1 MKNLRRNVKK
11 NLPLYVMFIPVLI
24 YFVIFRYIPLFLS
37 LIISVEKYQPAKGI
51 LESKWVGLQ
60 YYGQFINS
68 IFFWRLIRNTLAIN
82 FLQLTIGFV
91 APIILA
97 LLLNEV
103 GRLKYKKLVQTV
115 TYLPNFISSVV
126 VVGMVVTFLSPSTG
140 LINNILAGLGF
151 SRINFLTEQ
160 EGSLYKWYTE
170 QEGNETVIYAYFGE
184 FDPNNETVEINV
196 RRNCFY
202 PSEEGIGYI
211 TVSGF
216 VFTKA
221 ATQWA
226 PPTAYQ
232 EGMVGPHWSKGWV
245 IEDCE
250 ISHSRCSGIS
260 LGKYLQPENDN
271 KWTVKRTKTGTQTE
285 RDAICQAQREGWTK
299 EKIGSHIVRRCN
311 IHDCGQTGI
320 VGHLGGVFSIIE
332 DNEIHH
338 INNKQELAGAE
349 IGGIK
354 MHAAGRDGI

>member
-51 LESKWVGLQ
+51 LESEWVGLQ
-60 YYGQFINS
+60 YYEQFINS

-151 SRINFLTEQ
+151 SRINFLTEP
-160 EGSLYKWYTE
+160 SYFWIIYTVMTIW
-170 QEGNETVIYAYFGE
+170 QTAGYSAIIYLAAL
-184 FDPNNETVEINV
+184 T
-196 RRNCFY
+196 
-202 PSEEGIGYI
+202 GIGSELYE
-211 TVSGF
+211 
-216 VFTKA
+216 A
-221 ATQWA
+221 ARIDGAGRYGRT
-226 PPTAYQ
+226 
-232 EGMVGPHWSKGWV
+232 
-245 IEDCE
+245 
-250 ISHSRCSGIS
+250 S
-260 LGKYLQPENDN
+260 L
-271 KWTVKRTKTGTQTE
+271 VKRMG
-285 RDAICQAQREGWTK
+285 D
-299 EKIGSHIVRRCN
+299 RR
-311 IHDCGQTGI
+311 
-320 VGHLGGVFSIIE
+320 L
-332 DNEIHH
+332 
-338 INNKQELAGAE
+338 
-349 IGGIK
+349 
-354 MHAAGRDGI
+354 

>member
-151 SRINFLTEQ
+151 SRINFLTEP
-160 EGSLYKWYTE
+160 SYFWIIYTVMTIW
-170 QEGNETVIYAYFGE
+170 QTAGYSAIIYLAAL
-184 FDPNNETVEINV
+184 T
-196 RRNCFY
+196 
-202 PSEEGIGYI
+202 GIGSELYEAARIDGAGRWAQLFHI
-211 TVSGF
+211 TLPGL
-216 VFTKA
+216 T
-221 ATQWA
+221 
-226 PPTAYQ
+226 PTIVLLFL
-232 EGMVGPHWSKGWV
+232 M
-245 IEDCE
+245 
-250 ISHSRCSGIS
+250 
-260 LGKYLQPENDN
+260 
-271 KWTVKRTKTGTQTE
+271 
-285 RDAICQAQREGWTK
+285 
-299 EKIGSHIVRRCN
+299 KIGRVLDVGYETIVLMYNPSIYSTSDVIGTYVYRR
-311 IHDCGQTGI
+311 GI
-320 VGHLGGVFSIIE
+320 LNGEYSFASAVGFFQSIIGLLLVL
-332 DNEIHH
+332 
-338 INNKQELAGAE
+338 LANRIARKTSE
-349 IGGIK
+349 TSLW
-354 MHAAGRDGI
+354 

>member
-151 SRINFLTEQ
+151 SRINFLTEPSYFWIIYTVMTIWQ
-160 EGSLYKWYTE
+160 TAGYSAIIYLAALTGIGSELYEAARIDGAGRWAQLFHITLPGLTPTIVLLFLMKIGRVLDVGY
-170 QEGNETVIYAYFGE
+170 ETIVLMY
-184 FDPNNETVEINV
+184 
-196 RRNCFY
+196 Y
-202 PSEEGIGYI
+202 PSIYSTSDVIGTYVYRRGILNGEYSFASA
-211 TVSGF
+211 VGF
-216 VFTKA
+216 F
-221 ATQWA
+221 Q
-226 PPTAYQ
+226 
-232 EGMVGPHWSKGWV
+232 
-245 IEDCE
+245 
-250 ISHSRCSGIS
+250 
-260 LGKYLQPENDN
+260 
-271 KWTVKRTKTGTQTE
+271 
-285 RDAICQAQREGWTK
+285 
-299 EKIGSHIVRRCN
+299 
-311 IHDCGQTGI
+311 
-320 VGHLGGVFSIIE
+320 SIIGLLLVL
-332 DNEIHH
+332 
-338 INNKQELAGAE
+338 LANRIARKTSE
-349 IGGIK
+349 TSLW
-354 MHAAGRDGI
+354 

>member
-11 NLPLYVMFIPVLI
+11 NLLLYVMFIPVLI

-151 SRINFLTEQ
+151 SRINFLTEP
-160 EGSLYKWYTE
+160 SYFWLIYTVMTIW
-170 QEGNETVIYAYFGE
+170 QTAGYSAIIYLAAL
-184 FDPNNETVEINV
+184 T
-196 RRNCFY
+196 
-202 PSEEGIGYI
+202 GIGSELYEAARIDGAGRWAQLFHI
-211 TVSGF
+211 TLPGL
-216 VFTKA
+216 T
-221 ATQWA
+221 
-226 PPTAYQ
+226 PTIVLLFL
-232 EGMVGPHWSKGWV
+232 M
-245 IEDCE
+245 
-250 ISHSRCSGIS
+250 
-260 LGKYLQPENDN
+260 
-271 KWTVKRTKTGTQTE
+271 
-285 RDAICQAQREGWTK
+285 
-299 EKIGSHIVRRCN
+299 KIGRVLDVGYETIVLMYNPSIYSTSDVIGTYVYRR
-311 IHDCGQTGI
+311 GI
-320 VGHLGGVFSIIE
+320 LNGEYSFASAVGFFQSIIGLLLVL
-332 DNEIHH
+332 
-338 INNKQELAGAE
+338 LANRIARKTSE
-349 IGGIK
+349 TSLW
-354 MHAAGRDGI
+354 

>member
-126 VVGMVVTFLSPSTG
+126 VVGMVVTLLSPSTG
-140 LINNILAGLGF
+140 LINNILASLGF
-151 SRINFLTEQ
+151 SRINFLTEP
-160 EGSLYKWYTE
+160 SYFWIIYTVMTIW
-170 QEGNETVIYAYFGE
+170 QTAGYSAIIYLAAL
-184 FDPNNETVEINV
+184 T
-196 RRNCFY
+196 
-202 PSEEGIGYI
+202 GIGSELYEAARIDGAGRWAQLFHI
-211 TVSGF
+211 TLPGL
-216 VFTKA
+216 T
-221 ATQWA
+221 
-226 PPTAYQ
+226 PTIVLLFL
-232 EGMVGPHWSKGWV
+232 M
-245 IEDCE
+245 
-250 ISHSRCSGIS
+250 
-260 LGKYLQPENDN
+260 
-271 KWTVKRTKTGTQTE
+271 
-285 RDAICQAQREGWTK
+285 
-299 EKIGSHIVRRCN
+299 KIGRVLDVGYETIVLMYNPSIYSTSDVIGTYVYRR
-311 IHDCGQTGI
+311 GI
-320 VGHLGGVFSIIE
+320 LNGEYSFASAVGFFQSIIGLLLVL
-332 DNEIHH
+332 
-338 INNKQELAGAE
+338 LANRIARKTSE
-349 IGGIK
+349 TSLW
-354 MHAAGRDGI
+354 

>member
-11 NLPLYVMFIPVLI
+11 NLPLYVMFIPILI

-151 SRINFLTEQ
+151 SRINFLTEP
-160 EGSLYKWYTE
+160 SYFWIIYTVMTIW
-170 QEGNETVIYAYFGE
+170 QTAGYSAIIYLAAL
-184 FDPNNETVEINV
+184 T
-196 RRNCFY
+196 
-202 PSEEGIGYI
+202 GIGSELYE
-211 TVSGF
+211 
-216 VFTKA
+216 A
-221 ATQWA
+221 ARIDGAGRYGRT
-226 PPTAYQ
+226 
-232 EGMVGPHWSKGWV
+232 
-245 IEDCE
+245 
-250 ISHSRCSGIS
+250 S
-260 LGKYLQPENDN
+260 L
-271 KWTVKRTKTGTQTE
+271 VKRMG
-285 RDAICQAQREGWTK
+285 D
-299 EKIGSHIVRRCN
+299 RR
-311 IHDCGQTGI
+311 
-320 VGHLGGVFSIIE
+320 L
-332 DNEIHH
+332 
-338 INNKQELAGAE
+338 
-349 IGGIK
+349 
-354 MHAAGRDGI
+354 

>member
-151 SRINFLTEQ
+151 SRINFLTEP
-160 EGSLYKWYTE
+160 SYFWLIYTVMTIW
-170 QEGNETVIYAYFGE
+170 QTAGYSAIIYLAAL
-184 FDPNNETVEINV
+184 T
-196 RRNCFY
+196 
-202 PSEEGIGYI
+202 GIGSELYEAARIDGAGRWAQLFHI
-211 TVSGF
+211 TLPGL
-216 VFTKA
+216 T
-221 ATQWA
+221 
-226 PPTAYQ
+226 PTIVLLFL
-232 EGMVGPHWSKGWV
+232 M
-245 IEDCE
+245 
-250 ISHSRCSGIS
+250 
-260 LGKYLQPENDN
+260 
-271 KWTVKRTKTGTQTE
+271 
-285 RDAICQAQREGWTK
+285 
-299 EKIGSHIVRRCN
+299 KIGRVLDVGYETIVLMYNPSIYSTSDVIGTYVYRR
-311 IHDCGQTGI
+311 GI
-320 VGHLGGVFSIIE
+320 LNGDYSFASAVGFFQSIIGLLLVL
-332 DNEIHH
+332 
-338 INNKQELAGAE
+338 LANRIARKTSE
-349 IGGIK
+349 TSLW
-354 MHAAGRDGI
+354 